1 MSKIPS
7 NLRYTKEHEWA
18 RLEDDGTVVV
28 GITEHAVNTLGDITL
43 VTLPTA
49 AGVRV
54 TAGQEFG
61 TVDSVKA
68 VSELYAP
75 LDGEVVEINGELD
88 ASPEEVNNDCY
99 GDGWMVRIR
108 PTDAAAFERLLT
120 AEQYEAVIKD
130 YE

>member
-49 AGVRV
+49 AGGQV

-61 TVDSVKA
+61 SIDSVKA

-75 LDGEVVEINGELD
+75 LDGEVVAVNGELD
-88 ASPEEVNNDCY
+88 ATPEDVNADCY
-99 GDGWMVRIR
+99 GDGWMLRIR
-108 PTDAAAFERLLT
+108 PTDPGAFDRLLT
-120 AEQYEAVIKD
+120 AEQYEAYLK
-130 YE
+130 EE

>member
-18 RLEDDGTVVV
+18 RLENDGSIVV
-28 GITEHAVNTLGDITL
+28 GITEHASNTLGDVTL
-43 VTLPTA
+43 VTLPT
-49 AGVRV
+49 GGTQL

-75 LDGEVVEINGELD
+75 LDGEVVEVNGELD
-88 ASPEEVNNDCY
+88 ASPEDVNTDPY
-99 GDGWMVRIR
+99 GDGWMVKIR

-120 AEQYEAVIKD
+120 AEQYEELIK
-130 YE
+130 E